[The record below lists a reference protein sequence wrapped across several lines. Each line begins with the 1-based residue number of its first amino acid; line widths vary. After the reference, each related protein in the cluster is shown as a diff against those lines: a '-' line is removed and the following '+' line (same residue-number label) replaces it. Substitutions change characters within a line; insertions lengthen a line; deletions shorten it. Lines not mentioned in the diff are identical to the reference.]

1 MIRYARKSEPKRTQ
15 SQKAAFFFCV
25 LAASGFLILFPLAG
39 CVNMGEGGARTM
51 IEQQTMIPG
60 AETIIEQ
67 GDREKYEQFT
77 DKFKPK
83 LTTDDCYTPEP
94 VYEAVADW
102 VANEYGVDKSGFVRP
117 FWPGADY
124 QAQEYSDGCTVVDNP
139 PFSLFAQIMRFY
151 QQKGIKF
158 FLFGPSLTL
167 YAGRGI
173 EGVCYISSDSD
184 ITYAN
189 GATVKTGFAT
199 NLDRHRLRSAPT
211 LYRAVK
217 AANDAVQKQNKK
229 EFPKYTYPDYVCTSA
244 MVQRY
249 SHYGVDFR
257 VLPEDCTFIPAM
269 DAQRA
274 VGKSIFGGGYL
285 LSERAAAE
293 RAAAE
298 RAAAERAAAERAAAQ
313 RWTLS
318 ARELNMV
325 QAMSGGGTNAGSET
339 FETIRGQ
346 MTIDDL
352 E

>member
-1 MIRYARKSEPKRTQ
+1 MK
-15 SQKAAFFFCV
+15 
-25 LAASGFLILFPLAG
+25 
-39 CVNMGEGGARTM
+39 
-51 IEQQTMIPG
+51 EQQTMIPG
-60 AETIIEQ
+60 TEAIIEQ
-67 GDREKYEQFT
+67 ADREKYEQFT

-83 LTTDDCYTPEP
+83 LTTDDCYTPP
-94 VYEAVADW
+94 LVYEAVADW
-102 VANEYGVDKSGFVRP
+102 VAQEYGVDKAGFVRP
-117 FWPGADY
+117 FWPGANY
-124 QAQEYSDGCTVVDNP
+124 QAQEYPDGCTVVDNP
-139 PFSLFAQIMRFY
+139 PFSLFAKIIRFY

-167 YAGRGI
+167 YVGRNI

-189 GATVKTGFAT
+189 GATVLTGFAT
-199 NLDRHRLRSAPT
+199 NLDKYRLRSAPT

-217 AANDAVQKQNKK
+217 AANEAVQKQNKK
-229 EFPKYTYPDYVCTSA
+229 ELPKYTYPDYVCTST

-269 DAQRA
+269 DAQKA

-298 RAAAERAAAERAAAQ
+298 RAAAERAAAERAAAIKW
-313 RWTLS
+313 RLS
-318 ARELNMV
+318 ERELRMIQNMGDK
-325 QAMSGGGTNAGSET
+325 SGSLDAERWEENQITMAQLIGGAA
-339 FETIRGQ
+339 
-346 MTIDDL
+346 L
-352 E
+352 